1 MTRRPRDESIN
12 LGRLFRSAVDPTKA
26 VVGLRPSFSSHV
38 RFGERGAPVHCLPGG
53 YDDGRDVK
61 VRGIPRSRDRFRV
74 AGETQLYLEV
84 AGNGMFLVW
93 LRVAAALYAVASVCA
108 LPAVLYNRPGLKR
121 VCVPAEVSAFFFH
134 FVSLIEM
141 LSFSH
146 HSLPVGMHEVQSL
159 LALLVCAAFLLVAV
173 LYRTVSFGIFAL
185 PLCLLLV
192 LGPAIGPDHWTF
204 HSPGIR
210 SGWLSLHIVALL
222 AAYAALIFSLFANFL
237 YLVQERRL
245 KNKSNVA
252 FLAWL
257 PPLETIERI
266 ASGMLLIGFPFMTLG
281 LLAGS
286 LIAQESVGPAYFKDP
301 KVLLSFAMWGLYL
314 VMLFVRRQAG
324 LRGRRAVYLSSLTF
338 LVVISVWAANQLS
351 SVHRFTAP

>member
-1 MTRRPRDESIN
+1 
-12 LGRLFRSAVDPTKA
+12 
-26 VVGLRPSFSSHV
+26 
-38 RFGERGAPVHCLPGG
+38 
-53 YDDGRDVK
+53 
-61 VRGIPRSRDRFRV
+61 
-74 AGETQLYLEV
+74 
-84 AGNGMFLVW
+84 MFLLW
-93 LRVAAALYAVASVCA
+93 LRVAVALYAVASVSA
-108 LPAVLYNRPGLKR
+108 LPAVLYNRPGWKKI
-121 VCVPAEVSAFFFH
+121 CVPAAVSAFFFH

-141 LSFSH
+141 LSASH

-159 LALLVCAAFLLVAV
+159 LALLICAAFLLVAV
-173 LYRTVSFGIFAL
+173 LYRTVSFGVFAL

-204 HSPGIR
+204 HSPEIR
-210 SGWLSLHIVALL
+210 SRWLYLHIIALL
-222 AAYAALIFSLFANFL
+222 AAYAALIFSLIANFL

-245 KNKSNVA
+245 KNKSNVD
-252 FLAWL
+252 FLSWL
-257 PPLETIERI
+257 PPLETMERI

-301 KVLLSFAMWGLYL
+301 KVLLSFAMWALYL

>member
-1 MTRRPRDESIN
+1 MKLAE
-12 LGRLFRSAVDPTKA
+12 PTELHRKSGMWGTPGF
-26 VVGLRPSFSSHV
+26 VTGLRLPDVGHPSIAFEAV
-38 RFGERGAPVHCLPGG
+38 TTYGERNA
-53 YDDGRDVK
+53 R
-61 VRGIPRSRDRFRV
+61 VRG
-74 AGETQLYLEV
+74 GLGLQGTQLYLGV
-84 AGNGMFLVW
+84 AGIGMFLVW
-93 LRVAAALYAVASVCA
+93 LRVAAALYAVASVSA
-108 LPAVLYNRPGLKR
+108 LPAVLYNRPGWKR
-121 VCVPAEVSAFFFH
+121 ICVPAAVSAFFFH

-141 LSFSH
+141 LSASH

-159 LALLVCAAFLLVAV
+159 LALLICAAFLLVAL

-185 PLCLLLV
+185 PLSLLLV

-210 SGWLSLHIVALL
+210 SGWLSLHIIALL

-257 PPLETIERI
+257 PPLETMERI

-338 LVVISVWAANQLS
+338 LVVISVWAANQFS